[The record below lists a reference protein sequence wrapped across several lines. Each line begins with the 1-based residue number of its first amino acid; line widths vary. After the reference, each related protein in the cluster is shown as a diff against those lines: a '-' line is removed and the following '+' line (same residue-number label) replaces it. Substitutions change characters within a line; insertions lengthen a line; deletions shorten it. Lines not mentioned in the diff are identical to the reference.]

1 MKYHVSNVNIG
12 CLRTVDLRYTESEI
26 TTEELSKNI
35 SISNQ
40 QNSQIFTVEVTSK
53 NSQLARDAANEIAKV
68 FKQKVSSIMS
78 VSNVSIV
85 SKALDNKKPV
95 APNVKLSTL
104 AGLVFGMLI
113 GFAWGLIKELTDRTI
128 KEISCLEPV

>member
-1 MKYHVSNVNIG
+1 
-12 CLRTVDLRYTESEI
+12 
-26 TTEELSKNI
+26 
-35 SISNQ
+35 
-40 QNSQIFTVEVTSK
+40 
-53 NSQLARDAANEIAKV
+53 
-68 FKQKVSSIMS
+68 MS

-95 APNVKLSTL
+95 APNVKLITL

-128 KEISCLEPV
+128 KEISYLTDELELTNLGQVNFIGKIKDLDKIGDNTSRNEELSQSRSNRRI

>member
-1 MKYHVSNVNIG
+1 M
-12 CLRTVDLRYTESEI
+12 
-26 TTEELSKNI
+26 
-35 SISNQ
+35 
-40 QNSQIFTVEVTSK
+40 EVTSK